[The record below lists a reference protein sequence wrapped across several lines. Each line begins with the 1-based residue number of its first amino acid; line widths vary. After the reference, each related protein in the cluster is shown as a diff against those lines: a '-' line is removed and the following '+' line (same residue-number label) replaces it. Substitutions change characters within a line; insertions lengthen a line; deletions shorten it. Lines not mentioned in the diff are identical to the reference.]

1 MQIASLRDLRGGN
14 LGGILSPYEFTSALN
29 SFAWD
34 SESILSGCEEAK
46 TDEDEV
52 LVDSYQ

>member
-1 MQIASLRDLRGGN
+1 MQIASRRDLRGGN